1 MRIGFDAKRAFQ
13 NSSGLGNY
21 SRSVITSLAKFFP
34 QHEYHLFTPETSQLF
49 LVDQKNIFT
58 QEPKGMSKF
67 FHSYWRSKGILND
80 LVKNKIELY
89 HGLSNE
95 LPIGISNTKIKSI
108 VTIHDLIF
116 LRHPNLYPSIDR
128 KIYERKSKLAC
139 KEADHI
145 IAISEQTKID
155 IQSYFGTEENKITV
169 VHQAIDS
176 VFYNQSSEGKLLSAN
191 VKYQLPEKYILF
203 VGNIEE
209 RKNLLALLKAFLK
222 LDAGANIH
230 LVVVGKGKKYKQQ
243 ALDFISKNKIETK
256 VHFLKNVLTE
266 ELPAIYKQ
274 ALMLVY
280 PSQFEGFGLPI
291 AEAIASG
298 VPVIANNENVFREAG
313 GRESIYADA
322 NNEVALADSIAEV
335 LSNQLLRKKMI
346 EAGLLHSNKFK
357 AEVHAGSLMNIYES
371 VFSM

>member
-1 MRIGFDAKRAFQ
+1 MRIGLDAKRAFK

-21 SRSVITSLAKFFP
+21 NRSVITSLAKFFP
-34 QHEYHLFTPETSQLF
+34 QHQYHLFTPETSPLF
-49 LVDQKNIFT
+49 LVEQKNIFI
-58 QEPKGMSKF
+58 QEPKGMLKF

-95 LPIGISNTKIKSI
+95 LPIGISNTKTKSI

-145 IAISEQTKID
+145 IAISEQTKSD
-155 IQSYFGTEENKITV
+155 IHKYFGTEENKITV

-176 VFYNQSSEGKLLSAN
+176 VFYNEISEGLLSAKA
-191 VKYQLPEKYILF
+191 KYQLPEKYILF
-203 VGNIEE
+203 VGTIEE

-222 LDAGANIH
+222 LDAGASIH
-230 LVVVGKGKKYKQQ
+230 LVVVGKEKKYKQQ

-322 NNEVALADSIAEV
+322 NNEEALTDSIAEV
-335 LSNQLLRKKMI
+335 LSNQSLRKKMI

-357 AEVHAGSLMNIYES
+357 AEVHAGSLMNVYES